1 MQEFMPQ
8 GLGHTIFKD
17 RYARSPEE
25 TWLEACRRVA
35 NHVAQAE
42 ENGRVRRYS
51 DRFYEQ
57 LVSNRINPGGRIW
70 YGSGRPKAQLLNC
83 FVVPTADSR
92 EGWGKT
98 TSDVII
104 ISGLMGGVGINVSP
118 IRPRGYAIKGTGG
131 VATGAVSLMELIN
144 GVGNVIVGGG
154 GRRMALMLC
163 LDINH
168 PDLEEFLSAKL
179 EEDRLNNANISI
191 VIPPELSSERLQ
203 EMIRNE
209 EDIELSFNGIPSGKT
224 INAGALWAR
233 LVENAWANGEPGV
246 LNGHLANKM
255 NNLHYYKSLI
265 STNPCGEIWLEPY
278 GCCDLGAL
286 VLPRF
291 VEDGRFDWD
300 GLDESVRLGVRFLDN
315 VLSVNHYPL
324 PEIKDNCEN
333 VRRLGLG
340 VMGLHTMLL
349 EMRMTYDS
357 RDAFSFVDRLF
368 RTIKNTAYDAS
379 INLAIEKGPF
389 PAYDARFL
397 DSGFAKSLKRG
408 IRNKIKE
415 HGIRNCA
422 MLTIAPTGTTSM
434 VSGVSSG
441 IEPIPAP
448 VYWRNFYKPTDDG
461 SRVLDK
467 ELVVEDAFYKYD
479 PNILQSALDIPV
491 KSHFEMQKIVQDH
504 IDNAVSKTI
513 NMPADAD
520 MKAFGEMWLE
530 YLPYCK
536 GTTVYRYGSR
546 ENEPINPVPRE
557 QWDDVVKENQPVDEM
572 TVEEFMFTD
581 CVGGVCEVPQ
591 LWQDQ
596 SVPVVIAK
604 T

>member
-1 MQEFMPQ
+1 
-8 GLGHTIFKD
+8 
-17 RYARSPEE
+17 
-25 TWLEACRRVA
+25 
-35 NHVAQAE
+35 
-42 ENGRVRRYS
+42 
-51 DRFYEQ
+51 
-57 LVSNRINPGGRIW
+57 
-70 YGSGRPKAQLLNC
+70 
-83 FVVPTADSR
+83 
-92 EGWGKT
+92 
-98 TSDVII
+98 
-104 ISGLMGGVGINVSP
+104 
-118 IRPRGYAIKGTGG
+118 
-131 VATGAVSLMELIN
+131 
-144 GVGNVIVGGG
+144 
-154 GRRMALMLC
+154 
-163 LDINH
+163 
-168 PDLEEFLSAKL
+168 
-179 EEDRLNNANISI
+179 
-191 VIPPELSSERLQ
+191 
-203 EMIRNE
+203 MIRNE

-596 SVPVVIAK
+596 SVPIA
-604 T
+604 TATT